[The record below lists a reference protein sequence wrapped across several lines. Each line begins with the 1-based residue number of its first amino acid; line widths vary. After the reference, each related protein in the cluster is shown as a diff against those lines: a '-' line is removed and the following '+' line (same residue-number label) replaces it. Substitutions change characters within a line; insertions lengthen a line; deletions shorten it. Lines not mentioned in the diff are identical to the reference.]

1 MCILLSLQTTAFLT
15 IRQRLIRLIWCRT
28 AQAGPTGNAPELVG
42 NAPELPEDKVS
53 NNQSFC
59 PFPDCA
65 DKIHHEYVK
74 GFWNLR
80 SCGCRSFHCH
90 LCCHALETHCL
101 QTARHDS
108 CCMLQDEYMG
118 HVRGLRRLLAKRQQ
132 AAVQQMRTTMSG
144 LTADIAKAKDSI
156 KVFQQAASL
165 ASTKDGRASMM
176 LEYTA
181 ISKQLNS
188 LTTDEHNLEVKL
200 KQAIEKHRGFFC
212 QQLWVDVC
220 DTS

>member
-1 MCILLSLQTTAFLT
+1 
-15 IRQRLIRLIWCRT
+15 
-28 AQAGPTGNAPELVG
+28 
-42 NAPELPEDKVS
+42 
-53 NNQSFC
+53 
-59 PFPDCA
+59 
-65 DKIHHEYVK
+65 
-74 GFWNLR
+74 
-80 SCGCRSFHCH
+80 
-90 LCCHALETHCL
+90 
-101 QTARHDS
+101 
-108 CCMLQDEYMG
+108 MG